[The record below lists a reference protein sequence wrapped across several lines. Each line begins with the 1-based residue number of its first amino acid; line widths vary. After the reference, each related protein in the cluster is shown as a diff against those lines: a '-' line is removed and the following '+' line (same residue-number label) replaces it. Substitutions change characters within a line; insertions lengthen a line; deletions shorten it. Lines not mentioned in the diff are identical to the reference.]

1 MARRS
6 IIAFT
11 ALAVFI
17 AGVVAWWV
25 NRTPTVSAVTLGIAP
40 LVRTLQFS
48 ARVVTSSRVDVGST
62 LTGRVLQVVA
72 EEGAQ
77 VKKGDVLIRLEN
89 DELHAAVEQAKAT
102 ERQAIAR
109 LSGLRSTGRSSTQ
122 AALAQADSILVAAQA
137 ELQRTQALVSKGF
150 ISQAR
155 LDETLRAVA
164 VAQAQQTSAR
174 AQNAAND
181 EQGTDIKQAQA
192 QLALATAAIAV
203 AKARLTQAVL
213 TAPEDAKV
221 LTRMVEPGQIVQ
233 PGRTLLSLAL
243 ASRMQLLAQVDER
256 YLDQLR
262 VGQTASVVADAFPD
276 QRFGASVQSIAPLV
290 DAQRGAVEVK
300 LALAEQQPD
309 FLLEDMTLSVEVET
323 ARRESALVVPIGALR
338 GDDAMARAMVWIE
351 VGGRVEERK
360 LRTGIRSLNAI
371 EVLEGLVVGDKV
383 LIGASPNPGDRVH
396 LKAAT
401 KEIQPI
407 GRSTNDGIGAALTSA
422 MGR

>member
-1 MARRS
+1 MPRRS
-6 IIAFT
+6 IIALT

-17 AGVVAWWV
+17 TGVVAWWV
-25 NRTPTVSAVTLGIAP
+25 NRSPTVSAMSMSLAP

-62 LTGRVLQVVA
+62 LTGRVQQVTI

-77 VKKGDVLIRLEN
+77 VKKGDVLVRLEN
-89 DELHAAVEQAKAT
+89 DELSAAVEQAKAN

-122 AALAQADSILVAAQA
+122 AGLSQADSVLVAAQA

-174 AQNAAND
+174 AQITANA
-181 EQGTDIKQAQA
+181 EQGTDIHQAQA
-192 QLALATAAIAV
+192 QLALASAAIAA
-203 AKARLTQAVL
+203 AKARLAQAVL
-213 TAPEDAKV
+213 TAPADAKV
-221 LTRMVEPGQIVQ
+221 LARTVEPGQIVQ

-243 ASRMQLLAQVDER
+243 ASRLQLLAQVDER

-262 VGQTASVVADAFPD
+262 VGQTASVVADAFPN
-276 QRFGASVQSIAPLV
+276 QRFAARLQTIAPLV

-300 LALAEQQPD
+300 LSLPPEPPD
-309 FLLEDMTLSVEVET
+309 FLREDMTLSVEVET

-338 GDDAMARAMVWIE
+338 SDDTSSIAVVWIE
-351 VGGRVEERK
+351 VGGQVEERK
-360 LRTGIRSLNAI
+360 VHLGIRSLNTI
-371 EVLEGLVVGDKV
+371 EVLEGLVIGDKV
-383 LIGASPNPGDRVH
+383 LIGASPSPGARVH
-396 LKAAT
+396 LKAVTTEAR
-401 KEIQPI
+401 PI
-407 GRSTNDGIGAALTSA
+407 GKSASDGIGSALTNA